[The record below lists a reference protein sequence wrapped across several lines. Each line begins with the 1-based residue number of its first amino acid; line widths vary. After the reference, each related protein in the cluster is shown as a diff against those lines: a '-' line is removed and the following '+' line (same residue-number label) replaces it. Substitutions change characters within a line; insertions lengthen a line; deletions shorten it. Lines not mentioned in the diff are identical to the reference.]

1 MPESAWAIKAA
12 FLDVDSGEALLCTAS
27 RRSRRVRD
35 RGDRARQI
43 SHKTSGR
50 PCRHVLIRTM
60 SSQNQIMALTIP
72 FVIIHAQT
80 PPSIP
85 HINSYPS
92 NTKWLNLGN
101 VNHLSFQLS
110 KSHRVPNVEDVAYV
124 WLDRAMCGFIVLPPR
139 NPLASQALH
148 HFRSTSRIPRETQ
161 VVQHTDHLIKLSK
174 FKNVIASE
182 LRIIDRLS
190 VN

>member
-1 MPESAWAIKAA
+1 
-12 FLDVDSGEALLCTAS
+12 
-27 RRSRRVRD
+27 
-35 RGDRARQI
+35 
-43 SHKTSGR
+43 
-50 PCRHVLIRTM
+50 M
-60 SSQNQIMALTIP
+60 SSHNQIMALTIP
-72 FVIIHAQT
+72 SVMIHHAKT

-85 HINSYPS
+85 HIIFISYPS

-110 KSHRVPNVEDVAYV
+110 KSHRVPNFEDV
-124 WLDRAMCGFIVLPPR
+124 AMCGFIVLPPR
-139 NPLASQALH
+139 HPLASQALH
-148 HFRSTSRIPRETQ
+148 HFRSTKSGISRETQ

-190 VN
+190 VNIYHILQLNAIDMFDFASNLIKVCCFEVTEDFRILFTLLISSHPTQGRKIMDKIA